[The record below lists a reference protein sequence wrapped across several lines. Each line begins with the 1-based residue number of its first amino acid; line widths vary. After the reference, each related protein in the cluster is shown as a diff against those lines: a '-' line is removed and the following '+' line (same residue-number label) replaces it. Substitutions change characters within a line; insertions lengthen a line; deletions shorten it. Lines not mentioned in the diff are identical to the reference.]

1 MRAARML
8 GQDFHRLWAA
18 YTVTEVGSAVG
29 AGALPLIA
37 VLVLNVSTL
46 QVTMLAALSGLASA
60 AIALPLGSQIEFR
73 RKRPVM
79 VAADL
84 ARFTALGSVPVAA
97 GLGTLS
103 YAQLCLVGVVQ
114 GVGAIAFNSASG
126 AHLKTLVPEEQRIRA
141 TSRFATT
148 LWSATSVGPPL
159 GGLLI
164 SWVGA
169 TVTMAIDA
177 VSYLLSAVG
186 IQRLRTPEP
195 PPSDRAP
202 DHHWRRD
209 IGAGWRYILGHRELA
224 ALFWN
229 SLIFGGCI
237 MAGSSLM
244 AVFMLRDLGLPPW
257 QYGLA
262 LGLPGIGGILGS
274 ACTGPLTRRLG
285 PRRVLLG
292 SGVLR
297 AAWMGLIPL
306 APPGALGLATI
317 VVSET
322 LMLFSAGVFNPSFTT
337 FRMNATADSHMA
349 RVLTSWS
356 ITSKTA
362 QPAFIAAA
370 GLLGTLTSDRI
381 ALATAAALLLTSV
394 LLLPWRPHQQLEEPR
409 LDLSE
414 AACADTDTDDGG
426 TLNPQP
432 VPQQRAT
439 HTPNRAG

>member
-1 MRAARML
+1 MRAGRIL
-8 GQDFHRLWAA
+8 GRDFRWLWAA

-73 RKRPVM
+73 RKRPLM
-79 VAADL
+79 VTADW
-84 ARFTALGSVPVAA
+84 ARFLALGSVPVAA
-97 GLGTLS
+97 KLGSLS
-103 YAQLCLVGVVQ
+103 YAQLCVVGVVQ
-114 GVGAIAFNSASG
+114 GVGTIAFNAASG
-126 AHLKTLVPEEQRIRA
+126 AHLKTVVPEEQRLSA
-141 TSRFATT
+141 ASRFATT
-148 LWSATSVGPPL
+148 LWAATSVGPPL

-164 SWVGA
+164 SWFGA
-169 TVTMAIDA
+169 TVTLAVDA
-177 VSYLLSAVG
+177 VSFLLSAVG
-186 IQRLRTPEP
+186 IRSLRSPEP
-195 PPSDRAP
+195 PPEGRTA
-202 DHHWRRD
+202 DHRWRHD
-209 IGAGWRYILGHRELA
+209 LGTGWRYILDHRELA

-244 AVFMLRDLGLPPW
+244 AVFMLRDLGFSPW

-262 LGLPGIGGILGS
+262 LGLPGVGGIFGS
-274 ACTGPLTRRLG
+274 LAAGPLTRRFG
-285 PRRVLLG
+285 PRGVLLG

-297 AAWMGLIPL
+297 SVWMGLIPL
-306 APPGALGLATI
+306 AQPGVLGLTLI

-322 LMLFSAGVFNPSFTT
+322 LLLFSAGVFNPSFTT

-362 QPAFIAAA
+362 QPMFIAVA
-370 GLLGTLTSDRI
+370 GLLASLTNERV
-381 ALATAAALLLTSV
+381 ALAVAAVLLLSSV
-394 LLLPWRPHQQLEEPR
+394 LVLPWRPRRHDQGP
-409 LDLSE
+409 
-414 AACADTDTDDGG
+414 ATD
-426 TLNPQP
+426 
-432 VPQQRAT
+432 VPGHLAPGRT
-439 HTPNRAG
+439 NNV